1 MDLEFVKDEGYINDI
16 WFYLIDI
23 RRYWHF
29 SSNITDDALTSSFC
43 LVLFQK
49 FREIIQQTHQQQAFR
64 FIHKKLQ
71 REQDNP
77 SEDQSLHHYIIMAQ
91 LVILHFLR
99 RKRNA
104 LASDTTRHNIN
115 RSNDSH
121 SFV

>member
-1 MDLEFVKDEGYINDI
+1 MRHLYEICQMGQEESLVYSLQLTVKNVEFVKDEDSINNI

-49 FREIIQQTHQQQAFR
+49 FGEIIQQTHQQQAFR
-64 FIHKKLQ
+64 FLHKKLQ

-77 SEDQSLHHYIIMAQ
+77 SED
-91 LVILHFLR
+91 
-99 RKRNA
+99 
-104 LASDTTRHNIN
+104 
-115 RSNDSH
+115 
-121 SFV
+121 

>member
-1 MDLEFVKDEGYINDI
+1 MRHLYEICQMGQEESLVYSLQFTINSLQLTVKNVEFVKDEDSINNI

-49 FREIIQQTHQQQAFR
+49 FGEIIQQTHQQQAFR

-77 SEDQSLHHYIIMAQ
+77 SED
-91 LVILHFLR
+91 
-99 RKRNA
+99 
-104 LASDTTRHNIN
+104 
-115 RSNDSH
+115 
-121 SFV
+121 